1 MPAAVVN
8 LAEEV
13 LHGVLQGAEHL
24 KGSVVTA
31 ESGAVEALRWSGAL
45 PLLLRD
51 LSVPKL
57 VSTESLWACRSK
69 EQVVALLRTP
79 QFGSRRAHGPLK
91 ADTADDSVDNEP
103 IEHLVVIVTGFLWD
117 YEAQVAHLLQLGAVQ
132 RLTLCSSLSER
143 AHECYD
149 FEQQSVVQNN
159 RVKRGKMDFD
169 AFATAMAV
177 HNTCRA
183 PTKVV
188 APPQKMEDSW
198 STSGNGRIKSMG
210 EDEDEDEDAGDDE
223 WGWGEEAQDADND
236 RDSVAPI
243 GAADTH
249 FGAMQ
254 EEEEGGACSVR
265 VIQLPLN
272 YAPLLSSKV
281 HLHEPSVFVL
291 CHPICATS
299 FPLLLSHVVNTD
311 ETLVSA
317 TGAPGTPSM
326 MYSHV
331 KQVEPEHIPSAFR
344 RSLKLLAYTLGEML
358 VNMRLDFKERIF
370 TMGATSLK
378 IGHTLQ
384 HIMNELHE
392 DLSIQAIQRHQA
404 ASVLLIDRTSDLA
417 SPMSFGVS
425 LLDRILALLPQTPVC
440 EASKVTIAHDS
451 DHKVR
456 SKLHITEIFP
466 LHGCEPSPL
475 SASALAD
482 DEHVKSSYRTSAF
495 LSNVKW
501 KGGASL
507 CHPMTP
513 NGANAFRSLAFRP
526 AKLALRDLDKRLQE
540 VEHELI
546 QQRKITKT
554 GSTRKPGE
562 KKPSTRG
569 RDVVL
574 RRICNILE
582 AGEPTNT
589 EHSSLIE
596 LGIIILETLERMELG
611 QQRWDKCRERA
622 ARQIQLRKQNA
633 GEWIIPELADTV
645 QRHLA
650 ASGPSG
656 TRSAT
661 GAKENWASL
670 QELLTLLVHA
680 FALSSGA
687 PMEDYT
693 LQMIRNAV
701 SESIIETAIT
711 DPESVR
717 SLFPDLFLEIA
728 PYTSRQ
734 QRAPDMPSND
744 FGEDEDWGWSDT
756 QSSSQSH
763 LQTTE
768 SSSTYSDDIQ
778 RLETKAIVET
788 YVDRLL
794 QPLKECSQ
802 LFAKM
807 NEDEYSSP
815 EIETPRSLVA
825 QLCSSIA
832 NPTRSHLPELEHIV
846 DASEQLTRA
855 GIDLLKSGFSRFGF
869 GVGGGGG
876 RGASSGNQHLAAS
889 SDIIIIFV
897 VGGITFEEIQEV
909 HDALGD
915 NSKYQIILG
924 GTTITNNE
932 VILEQ
937 LFKSPKACNG
947 W

>member
-24 KGSVVTA
+24 KGSVVAA

-51 LSVPKL
+51 LSVTKL
-57 VSTESLWACRSK
+57 VSTESLWTCRSK
-69 EQVVALLRTP
+69 EQVVTLLRTP

-91 ADTADDSVDNEP
+91 EDTVEDSVDIES

-117 YEAQVAHLLQLGAVQ
+117 YEAQVVRLLQLGVVQ

-149 FEQQSVVQNN
+149 FEQQSALQSS
-159 RVKRGKMDFD
+159 RARKGKMDFD
-169 AFATAMAV
+169 AFATAMAM

-183 PTKVV
+183 PTKDA
-188 APPQKMEDSW
+188 APPQKTQNSW
-198 STSGNGRIKSMG
+198 STNGNESIKYM
-210 EDEDEDEDAGDDE
+210 DEDEDEDAGDDE

-236 RDSVAPI
+236 RDSVAPT
-243 GAADTH
+243 GTADAH
-249 FGAMQ
+249 FGTLPG
-254 EEEEGGACSVR
+254 EEEGATCSVR

-272 YAPLLSSKV
+272 YAPLLSSKA

-299 FPLLLSHVVNTD
+299 FPLLLSHVVNAD

-317 TGAPGTPSM
+317 TGASGTPSM
-326 MYSHV
+326 TYSHV

-370 TMGATSLK
+370 AMGATSLK

-384 HIMNELHE
+384 HIVNELHE

-404 ASVLLIDRTSDLA
+404 ASVLLIDRHY
-417 SPMSFGVS
+417 GVE
-425 LLDRILALLPQTPVC
+425 LCT
-440 EASKVTIAHDS
+440 
-451 DHKVR
+451 VR
-456 SKLHITEIFP
+456 SKLHVTEIFP

-482 DEHVKSSYRTSAF
+482 EEHVKSSYRTSVF

-507 CHPMTP
+507 CHPTPP
-513 NGANAFRSLAFRP
+513 NGTNAFRSLAFRP

-645 QRHLA
+645 QRHLTA
-650 ASGPSG
+650 NGASGTHG
-656 TRSAT
+656 AT

-687 PMEDYT
+687 PVEDYT
-693 LQMIRNAV
+693 LQMIRSAV
-701 SESIIETAIT
+701 SESIIEQNQSASSTT
-711 DPESVR
+711 
-717 SLFPDLFLEIA
+717 L
-728 PYTSRQ
+728 
-734 QRAPDMPSND
+734 ND
-744 FGEDEDWGWSDT
+744 FDEDEDWGWNDT
-756 QSSSQSH
+756 QSPSQSH
-763 LQTTE
+763 SQTTA
-768 SSSTYSDDIQ
+768 SSLTYSDDIQ

-788 YVDRLL
+788 YTDQLL

-815 EIETPRSLVA
+815 EIETPRSLLA
-825 QLCSSIA
+825 QLCSSIL
-832 NPTRSHLPELEHIV
+832 NPTRSHIPDLEHIV

-869 GVGGGGG
+869 GVGGGGD
-876 RGASSGNQHLAAS
+876 RGGSSGNQHLAAS
-889 SDIIIIFV
+889 SDIIVIFV

-909 HDALGD
+909 HDALSD

-937 LFKSPKACNG
+937 LFKAPKA
-947 W
+947 